1 MMIPEHIAFTLHLQT
16 MNGANFFFKKLGQL
30 KQPLTVMHAVAL
42 SLTNVAIRQV
52 IPLLYKNV

>member
-1 MMIPEHIAFTLHLQT
+1 MMIHEHIAFTLHLQT

-42 SLTNVAIRQV
+42 TNVAIRQV